1 MTARALVARKRVGL
15 GGGDYRNRELGR
27 VDWCESVELAARMA
41 NTKTTR
47 EATTTPRPMYIHH
60 IGHLEDEDPHS

>member
-1 MTARALVARKRVGL
+1 M
-15 GGGDYRNRELGR
+15 R
-27 VDWCESVELAARMA
+27 VDSCVSVELDASTA

-60 IGHLEDEDPHS
+60 MDHLDLLSRESKECVRAGILHHNVAA